1 MYKWINVHIY
11 KCLNPKYTHAQLYN
25 VQMYNVQMYNVQM
38 YNVQMYNVQKYNVQK
53 DNVLNMSA
61 VLGVILTFFWRR
73 PKKKK
78 VRYLVRPLG
87 KTPSDQFQAL
97 PFALRS
103 PFSVCFDDIQNGS
116 SFYNIHP
123 RIKCLT

>member
-11 KCLNPKYTHAQLYN
+11 KCLNPKYTHGQL
-25 VQMYNVQMYNVQM
+25 YNVQM

-103 PFSVCFDDIQNGS
+103 DSKATP
-116 SFYNIHP
+116 YP
-123 RIKCLT
+123 